1 MGWTW
6 EALQDL
12 PQPVYDEL
20 IAYLD
25 DEQKSATR
33 ARR

>member
-6 EALQDL
+6 DDLQEI
-12 PQPVYDEL
+12 PQHVYDEL

-25 DEQKSATR
+25 DEQKSA
-33 ARR
+33 ARGR